1 MVPRTT
7 ASACR
12 SLAWRR
18 PSRPC
23 TASRTAVLISWV
35 SVGSGVWLSKGRTAT
50 VLMLGGRPPPAKPY
64 RQPPRARAL
73 RLARNP
79 DVRRKV
85 GLLGREEGEIEPSRN
100 TRHREPGRDRST
112 SRVQGRLRPAY
123 DLAGPAH
130 QRHHP
135 CGAPRRPGVLDGVG
149 TFD

>member
-18 PSRPC
+18 PSRPS

-35 SVGSGVWLSKGRTAT
+35 SVGSGVWLSNGSTAT
-50 VLMLGGRPPPAKPY
+50 VLMFGGRPPPAKPY
-64 RQPPRARAL
+64 RQPPSASTL

-85 GLLGREEGEIEPSRN
+85 GLLRREEGEIEPSRD
-100 TRHREPGRDRST
+100 TWHREPGRNRSAG
-112 SRVQGRLRPAY
+112 RVQGRLRASN
-123 DLAGPAH
+123 DL
-130 QRHHP
+130 
-135 CGAPRRPGVLDGVG
+135 PG
-149 TFD
+149 